1 MSLVVQAAR
10 PAAGSDKAD
19 AAVLGGDDAKRVGEL
34 LRLHSEQ
41 VPQRLACLA
50 GLGVDAMR
58 WAGGL
63 GSQGTRGAGRSAR

>member
-1 MSLVVQAAR
+1 MSLVLQAAR

-41 VPQRLACLA
+41 VPQRHVSRASAWMPCA
-50 GLGVDAMR
+50 GR
-58 WAGGL
+58 AGGL
-63 GSQGTRGAGRSAR
+63 GSQGTRGAARSAR